1 MPDTKPKNAERFLD
15 GPADP
20 TLRAARHHAHRPDEG
35 AAFLPDPSAHP
46 DRHAPLTADAAE
58 AFGEE
63 FIACATGGEDV
74 ALEAN
79 DEIAEDE
86 DGGPF
91 LVLEADDDDVH
102 LGPFD
107 DGFPAVDP
115 SLDAETTPD
124 AAPPDVQRD
133 EPTSRPTRR
142 RRPSA

>member
-20 TLRAARHHAHRPDEG
+20 TLRAARHLAHRPDEG
-35 AAFLPDPSAHP
+35 DAFLPDPSAHP
-46 DRHAPLTADAAE
+46 DRHAPLTGDAAE

-63 FIACATGGEDV
+63 FIAAATGGEDV

-91 LVLEADDDDVH
+91 LVLEADDDVPSR
-102 LGPFD
+102 PFD
-107 DGFPAVDP
+107 DVPAAVDP
-115 SLDAETTPD
+115 SLDDETTPD
-124 AAPPDVQRD
+124 AAPPDVRRD
-133 EPTSRPTRR
+133 EPTARPARR